1 MSRRL
6 HMAYAESFIAI
17 SRSVSL
23 QFRYMNIPALL
34 LIILPMFRSRQVA
47 PKTAIQVSTVVRGAS
62 PCKTCEHVMVI
73 ERVRC
78 DSNRQHRI
86 QVLAGLTD
94 NSRSV
99 LIPGFCTYLSLF
111 SFLRALTV
119 PHPAPLRADDK
130 VRPLDD
136 GEAALF
142 RLLESVTQRSAASLM
157 SRWRE
162 PSLTI
167 HGVRGSG
174 PHNPTVIPASVTAQ
188 VSLRIVPDQVLDTVG
203 AELIQHLRAS
213 FDALNSANTIKVEN
227 EKLALFGS
235 CSWFFF

>member
-1 MSRRL
+1 MVIDNTGSKCSQGSQTIAVAFSSRV
-6 HMAYAESFIAI
+6 
-17 SRSVSL
+17 SVRIYPS
-23 QFRYMNIPALL
+23 LL
-34 LIILPMFRSRQVA
+34 LL
-47 PKTAIQVSTVVRGAS
+47 
-62 PCKTCEHVMVI
+62 
-73 ERVRC
+73 
-78 DSNRQHRI
+78 
-86 QVLAGLTD
+86 LT
-94 NSRSV
+94 
-99 LIPGFCTYLSLF
+99 
-111 SFLRALTV
+111 LTL
-119 PHPAPLRADDK
+119 PHPAPLWADDK

-213 FDALNSANTIKVEN
+213 FDALNSANTIKVKN

-235 CSWFFF
+235 CS

>member
-1 MSRRL
+1 MIVIDNTGSKCSQGSRT
-6 HMAYAESFIAI
+6 
-17 SRSVSL
+17 
-23 QFRYMNIPALL
+23 
-34 LIILPMFRSRQVA
+34 
-47 PKTAIQVSTVVRGAS
+47 TAA
-62 PCKTCEHVMVI
+62 
-73 ERVRC
+73 
-78 DSNRQHRI
+78 
-86 QVLAGLTD
+86 A
-94 NSRSV
+94 
-99 LIPGFCTYLSLF
+99 FLSLV
-111 SFLRALTV
+111 SVRINPSSLFLLHSLTV
-119 PHPAPLRADDK
+119 HHPAPPRADDK

-213 FDALNSANTIKVEN
+213 FDALNSANTIKVKN

-235 CSWFFF
+235 CS